1 MTNNRILIFDIGRII
16 AIILVVAEHMALPGI
31 LSIGALNQSYGIA
44 GFEGNIGNWGVILFI
59 LISGCALEY
68 TYGKKIRDV
77 ASKFNYRLFIEKRL
91 LRIYPAY
98 WFSIL
103 LALLFNIG
111 LLSKLGWI
119 EYVRTLSGFYAF
131 TTISIPQI
139 SALGGP
145 INAMGWF
152 IGLIVC
158 LYLLFPLI
166 SRFLT
171 YAGFSGLTLIFFLS
185 WFVVISLPSGYV
197 GLSSYW
203 FPLARLFEFS
213 LGIYIVQMGF
223 YLKTANNFKA
233 IRFLSDLSFPVFL
246 VHTSVLY
253 ILILAPH
260 SYYENIILYLIVVL
274 ILSLIVY
281 QVDKYF
287 KTIFE
292 KYILSSR
299 KVDENSK

>member
-1 MTNNRILIFDIGRII
+1 MTNDRILAFDIVRII

-44 GFEGNIGNWGVILFI
+44 GFDGTIGNWGVILFI
-59 LISGCALEY
+59 LISGCVLEY
-68 TYGKKIRDV
+68 TYGKKIRNV
-77 ASKFNYRLFIEKRL
+77 ASKFNYRSFIEKRL

-111 LLSKLGWI
+111 LISQLGWI

-131 TTISIPQI
+131 TTLSIPQI

-145 INAMGWF
+145 INPMGWF

-166 SRFLT
+166 SRFLA
-171 YAGFSGLTLIFFLS
+171 YAGFGGMTLIFFLS
-185 WFVVISLPSGYV
+185 WFFVISLPSGYV

-213 LGIYIVQMGF
+213 LGIYIVQKGLN
-223 YLKTANNFKA
+223 LKTANNSKA
-233 IRFLSDLSFPVFL
+233 IRFLSDLSFPLFL
-246 VHTSVLY
+246 VHAPVLY
-253 ILILAPH
+253 ILILAPRP
-260 SYYENIILYLIVVL
+260 YYENIILYVIVVL
-274 ILSLIVY
+274 ILSLLVY

-287 KTIFE
+287 RTIFE
-292 KYILSSR
+292 KFKLRSR
-299 KVDENSK
+299 RINDNSV